1 MMCKDETLNTHPHDK
16 MCESSTQ
23 PHAATSAKADH
34 KDEDMYV
41 MYIVHGSKN
50 SEHGSAKDA
59 KQSLPTCRVCKQYCE
74 ALGFR
79 TWVWILTGVEWTSA
93 PIYLS
98 TVKCETGWPVSLA
111 CCIKWNLSP
120 TLPWSQSRNPT
131 CCRNSL
137 PPSHRLQVHRFG
149 IQIWQKV
156 HKKDWL
162 LVLISSWRLI
172 LLREQLGNLCLSTTI
187 L

>member
-1 MMCKDETLNTHPHDK
+1 ME
-16 MCESSTQ
+16 
-23 PHAATSAKADH
+23 AKTASMGLQRMQN
-34 KDEDMYV
+34 K
-41 MYIVHGSKN
+41 
-50 SEHGSAKDA
+50 
-59 KQSLPTCRVCKQYCE
+59 VCKPTE
-74 ALGFR
+74 FVNNTVKLLASLVR

-98 TVKCETGWPVSLA
+98 TFKCETGWPVSLA
-111 CCIKWNLSP
+111 CSIKWNPSP

-156 HKKDWL
+156 HKADWL